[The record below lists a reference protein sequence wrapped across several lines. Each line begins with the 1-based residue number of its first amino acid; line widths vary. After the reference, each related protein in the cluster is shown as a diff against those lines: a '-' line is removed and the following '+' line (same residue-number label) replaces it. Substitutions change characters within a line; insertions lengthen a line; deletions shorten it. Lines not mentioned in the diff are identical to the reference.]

1 MRFAL
6 PAMLLCT
13 AFATAADPWA
23 LQPVKRPDPPKRDA
37 AGAKWAKTPID
48 AFVWAKL
55 AEKKLTPN
63 GPADPRSLLRRVHF
77 DLTGLPP
84 SPEQLEAF
92 AKNPSDDAYSKI
104 VDELLASPHYG
115 ERWAR
120 HWLDVARYGESD
132 GFERNAPRPTAWHYR
147 DWIIKALN
155 ADMPFDQ
162 FAKRQLAGDVLDPDG
177 DGVKATGFLVAGIHN
192 TVLGSN
198 KVANLTARQDELE
211 DVIATVGQTFIGLTV
226 QCARCHDHKFDPVD
240 QGDYYRLVA
249 TLGGVTHGERTAT
262 NATAAAA
269 RGKLTADRDAVSKKL
284 ATLELQVRERVKP
297 DGKKAT
303 AVPPLARWSFEKDAT
318 DSVGTLHG
326 ELKGGAKV
334 ANGRLVLDGKAAFV
348 QTAPLVAD
356 LTEKTLEVWAVL
368 PDLTTRGGG
377 LLTVEAAGGGTF
389 DSIVFGERQTKRWVV
404 GSEGFRRTKD
414 LTIADE
420 TVSDRPVHVAAV
432 YGKDGGITLYR
443 DGELL
448 DGTYTPNGVGLQ
460 TYPAKTA
467 RVLLGLRHTG
477 GGMAYFRGEIE
488 EARLYDKA
496 LSAAEV
502 KASTAAG
509 PDAVGVTAEAM
520 LAAMTAAERADHAK
534 WVKERADV
542 DAKLK
547 AVPAPEK
554 VFATVSTAVPVTH
567 ILHRG
572 SVEKPKKE
580 VKPGAVASV
589 PGESDFDLTAKAT
602 DGDRRKK
609 LAEWVARADN
619 PLFTRVIV
627 NRLWHHHFGV
637 GIVETPSDFGAN
649 GGKPSHPELL
659 DWLAAELVAPTAS
672 GTAGASRLGGSTS
685 TLPADAGGSSQK
697 RPAPWSLKHLHRL
710 IVLSAAYRQSSAANP
725 AAAKLDADN
734 RLLWRKSPTRL
745 EAEAVRD
752 AILAVSGDLD
762 RTVGGPPFHDVKT
775 YENNGTTYYQP
786 LDALPATANRRTV
799 YRFSPR
805 GERNAVL
812 ETFDCPDPSAQTP
825 RRQTTT
831 TPLQSLALWND
842 AFVLRSAEKFAE
854 RVTTDCQRGSVE
866 EKVKWAYRL
875 AIGRDPTAD
884 EAKPAAALV
893 EKHGLKALGRVLFNC
908 SEFVVLE

>member
-1 MRFAL
+1 MRIAL
-6 PAMLLCT
+6 PALLLC
-13 AFATAADPWA
+13 ASLATAADPWA
-23 LQPVKRPDPPKRDA
+23 LQPVKRPDPPKLDDA
-37 AGAKWAKTPID
+37 GTKWAKTPID
-48 AFVWAKL
+48 HFIWAKL

-63 GPADPRSLLRRVHF
+63 GPADPRTVLRRVHF

-92 AKNPSDDAYSKI
+92 AKNPADDAYAKI

-120 HWLDVARYGESD
+120 HWLDVGRYGESD

-147 DWIIKALN
+147 DWVIKALN
-155 ADMPFDQ
+155 ADLPFDQ
-162 FAKRQLAGDVLDPDG
+162 FAKLQLAGDVLDPDG

-198 KVANLTARQDELE
+198 KIANLTARQDELE
-211 DVIATVGQTFIGLTV
+211 DVIAAVGQTFIGLTV

-240 QGDYYRLVA
+240 QGDYYRMAAV
-249 TLGGVTHGERTAT
+249 LGGVTHGERATSSTAR
-262 NATAAAA
+262 NKMTAE
-269 RGKLTADRDAVSKKL
+269 RDAVSKKL
-284 ATLELQVRERVKP
+284 AALESQARGRVKP
-297 DGKKAT
+297 DGKKTT
-303 AVPPLARWSFEKDAT
+303 AVPPLARWSFEKDAN

-377 LLTVEAAGGGTF
+377 LLTIEAAGGGTF
-389 DSIVFGERQTKRWVV
+389 DSIVFGERQPKRWVA
-404 GSEGFRRTKD
+404 GSDSFRRTKD

-420 TVSDRPVHVAAV
+420 TVTDRAVHLVAA
-432 YGKDGGITLYR
+432 YGKDGSVTLYR

-448 DGTYTPNGVGLQ
+448 DAAYTPKGSGLQ

-467 RVLLGLRHTG
+467 RVLLGLRHTNG
-477 GGMAYFRGEIE
+477 GNAFFRGEID
-488 EARLYDKA
+488 EARIYDKA

-502 KASTAAG
+502 KANTTAG
-509 PDAVGVTAEAM
+509 PDATGVSRDAM
-520 LAAMTAAERADHAK
+520 LAAMTDAEKEQHAK
-534 WVKERADV
+534 WVKERSELDV
-542 DAKLK
+542 KLK
-547 AVPAPEK
+547 AVPGPEK

-567 ILHRG
+567 ILSRG

-580 VKPGAVASV
+580 VTPGGVGCV
-589 PGESDFDLTAKAT
+589 PGESAFDLTAKAT
-602 DGDRRKK
+602 DGERRKK

-637 GIVETPSDFGAN
+637 GIVDTPSDFGAN

-659 DWLAAELVAPTAS
+659 DWLASELVE
-672 GTAGASRLGGSTS
+672 RKF
-685 TLPADAGGSSQK
+685 Q
-697 RPAPWSLKHLHRL
+697 LKAIHRL
-710 IVLSAAYRQSSAANP
+710 IVTSAAYRQSSAPNP

-752 AILAVSGDLD
+752 AILAVSGELD

-786 LDALPATANRRTV
+786 LDALPANANRRTV

-831 TPLQSLALWND
+831 TPLQALALWND

-854 RVTTDCQRGSVE
+854 RVTADCQRGSVE
-866 EKVKWAYRL
+866 DKVKRAYRL

-884 EAKPAAALV
+884 EAKLAALLV

-908 SEFVVLE
+908 SEFVVIE